1 MNNKILYSVFQ
12 MYAQILSQARACRNI
27 FVLILFLPAAANAI
41 PLPDSQQNFTQYKAI
56 ATPEIGNDAANSRPI
71 AVSAAATESGNFHLQ
86 VRTGTLD
93 APMDAYLAI
102 SAPSLAGD
110 TLLIFSADGTLQPMT
125 DVLTPWKA
133 SITSIDE
140 APLDGISLN
149 NIPVGNYNFYLLLA
163 PAGSS
168 DPLQGDYYLWSSSL
182 ALTAAK
188 DSPPAASALALDKTT
203 LLMGDSITLN
213 HESLR
218 ANTPVNVT
226 FDDGA
231 DLDVTIVATPTVD
244 GEVIVAT
251 PPLITD
257 DAPYLRSGSV
267 NIVLDSTVETAAFFI
282 VEPPELPGT
291 VPGAI
296 TSKVLQFNLDKLQ
309 TSLDNIASLSAE
321 EQATMATVTSAIQ
334 SQMQI
339 VQQQIAQIDN
349 QFVSVEINN
358 ETVVLG
364 DDELRMSDRL
374 MLGQIL
380 SVSDQYS
387 LTTAKSAQAKF
398 FKSAEA
404 KSLSR
409 NDQER
414 LEELERTLNSI
425 KENADAFMTESLD
438 DIKNVGIPGTK
449 VLVGG
454 TSVVLGVVAITTS
467 SVPIGLAAAGTAAF
481 AVVIHTTGTMTT
493 ALLIGPTIDAV
504 KGRTADLAQAGRDGL
519 NEVIDGFTSLGLTF
533 LGSAKWEGA
542 NLTSLIALL
551 RDTVAGQEATTDLIC
566 NTQQPK
572 QLPKLLA
579 KALEG
584 SFCPA
589 PIPTNPTNIAGVW
602 DTSYGDMTFPDVT
615 AGSLRAPYTKENGVI
630 IGNLNGQ
637 ELVGHWVEGES
648 RRTCQS
654 QLEGSDHWGKIVFT
668 FNSNS
673 TEFSGTWGY
682 CEEAPTRGW
691 TGTKK

>member
-12 MYAQILSQARACRNI
+12 MYAQILSQARSCRNI

-41 PLPDSQQNFTQYKAI
+41 PLPDRQQNFTQYKAI

-86 VRTGTLD
+86 VRTGALD

-188 DSPPAASALALDKTT
+188 ESPPAASALALDKTT

-213 HESLR
+213 HSSLQ

-231 DLDVTIVATPTVD
+231 DFDVTIVATPTVD

-257 DAPYLRSGSV
+257 NAPFLRSGSV
-267 NIVLDSTVETAAFFI
+267 NIALDSTVDTAAFFI

-404 KSLSR
+404 KFLSR

-425 KENADAFMTESLD
+425 KENANNLAENTLNS
-438 DIKNVGIPGTK
+438 IKNVGVPGTK
-449 VLVGG
+449 VLANGLTVG
-454 TSVVLGVVAITTS
+454 LGLVALTTS
-467 SVPIGLAAAGTAAF
+467 SAPVAIAAGGTAALII
-481 AVVIHTTGTMTT
+481 VIQTTGMTTT
-493 ALLIGPTIDAV
+493 ALLLEPSIDAV
-504 KGRTADLAQAGRDGL
+504 KGRTADLAQAGGNALDEAL
-519 NEVIDGFTSLGLTF
+519 DGFTSLGLTF
-533 LGSAKWEGA
+533 LGTAKWVGSGISSFA
-542 NLTSLIALL
+542 GLARDAL
-551 RDTVAGQEATTDLIC
+551 AGQTATAELVC
-566 NTQQPK
+566 NTQQTNT
-572 QLPKLLA
+572 A
-579 KALEG
+579 NTE
-584 SFCPA
+584 FCTLFQ
-589 PIPTNPTNIAGVW
+589 PTGIAGNW
-602 DTSYGDMTFPDVT
+602 STSFGTATFPDVSS
-615 AGSLRAPYTKENGVI
+615 GNLRASYSNRPNDNGRI
-630 IGNLNGQ
+630 IGTLNDNVLAGI
-637 ELVGHWVEGES
+637 WVEDDTAKRCETT
-648 RRTCQS
+648 RD
-654 QLEGSDHWGKIVFT
+654 GSFNWGAVNFVFNAD
-668 FNSNS
+668 FS
-673 TEFSGTWGY
+673 TFSGTWGV
-682 CEEAPTRGW
+682 CEASPSSGW
-691 TGTKK
+691 AGTKN